1 MKVQIFRII
10 AVDNIPERFGEIERL
25 RMRGRLA
32 EVELRE
38 RKQMVHERFQ
48 LGFLGVNRL
57 QIARPCCFVLRHAVE
72 QTLGIGADG
81 GERAFEVVRHTRDQL
96 LLLLLLAALRVERR
110 FQPRGHFVHGVA
122 RGPEFV
128 RSRIADGRVQIAVPP

>member
-1 MKVQIFRII
+1 MLRESTSLRHFAQMKVQIFRII

-25 RMRGRLA
+25 RMRGRLT

-38 RKQMVHERFQ
+38 RKQTVHERFQ

-57 QIARPCCFVLRHAVE
+57 RIARPRCFVLRHA
-72 QTLGIGADG
+72 
-81 GERAFEVVRHTRDQL
+81 
-96 LLLLLLAALRVERR
+96 
-110 FQPRGHFVHGVA
+110 VA